1 MDLRRS
7 SLIVKYSS
15 LSFLTKSSRKYS
27 SSSSPAPCDD
37 DDSDFPEETKD
48 HRLHISYNYYRSL
61 SLSIC

>member
-27 SSSSPAPCDD
+27 SSSSPAMTMIPIFQRRQRTTDYTSLTTTTD
-37 DDSDFPEETKD
+37 
-48 HRLHISYNYYRSL
+48 L